1 MAIVKNIA
9 KKLTL
14 ILITAHFCN
23 LCSGNVFKI
32 LPTGEYHYPSKHF
45 KQVNEELKSS
55 CQEIS
60 YADNYYVGLDFL
72 SFKKQVHAFHKLTAN
87 YVPQSNRE
95 SFDCDNIAFLYKTL
109 VASTTLVA
117 KTNYEPLIG
126 VAFVRQENK
135 AMGLS
140 NVGLVHAVNIIYT
153 SQGWYMLEPQTG
165 LFMSLQKYPNK
176 ILKLIF

>member
-1 MAIVKNIA
+1 VKNIA

-14 ILITAHFCN
+14 ILIVA
-23 LCSGNVFKI
+23 CSYGPCLANISKI
-32 LPTGEYHYPSKHF
+32 LPAGEYHYPSKHF
-45 KQVNEELKSS
+45 KQIDKELRPN
-55 CQEIS
+55 CQDIS
-60 YADNYYVGLDFL
+60 YADNYYIGLDFL
-72 SFKKQVHAFHKLTAN
+72 SFKKQVHTFHKLTAN
-87 YVPQSNRE
+87 YTSRSNKE

-109 VASTTLVA
+109 VASTTLIA

-140 NVGLVHAVNIIYT
+140 SIGFVHAVNIIYT
-153 SQGWYMLEPQTG
+153 SEGWYMLEPQTG